1 MKDRVFQ
8 RYPTVKADEVF
19 QARRGGFFPF
29 VEGRDRR
36 DIQIDLKVG
45 DLVKCTKKIIVKAH
59 NLSEVGLVV
68 TVGKDR
74 SMIKFA
80 SGVPRTI
87 RHEWLEVV
95 SESR

>member
-1 MKDRVFQ
+1 MKDSVFQ
-8 RYPTVKADEVF
+8 RFPAVKTDEVF
-19 QARRGGFFPF
+19 QTRRGGFP
-29 VEGRDRR
+29 RRLRR

-45 DLVKCTKKIIVKAH
+45 DLVKCTKKIVVKAL

-68 TVGKDR
+68 TVGKHS

-80 SGVPRTI
+80 SGVPRTL
-87 RHEWLEVV
+87 RHEWLEVI